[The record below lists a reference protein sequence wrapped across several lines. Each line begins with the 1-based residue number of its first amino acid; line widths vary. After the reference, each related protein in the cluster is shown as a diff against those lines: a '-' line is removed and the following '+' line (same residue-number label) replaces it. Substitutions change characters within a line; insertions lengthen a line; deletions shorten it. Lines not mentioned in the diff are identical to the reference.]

1 MELCTR
7 KQSSP
12 SGGAAR
18 TMTFAKGWAKP
29 REGRIKLG
37 RNQRAPVSA
46 SPKPLGLTL
55 ASSV

>member
-29 REGRIKLG
+29 REGGIKLG
-37 RNQRAPVSA
+37 RNQRAPFLLPQS
-46 SPKPLGLTL
+46 LWD
-55 ASSV
+55 